1 MSASLSPAVRTVLQ
15 LLQARQMFI
24 GDELRVSALRVAW
37 TESGH
42 AAEDFGHAIS
52 ELKRLGYART
62 VHGTAGPAIQL
73 THAGFRAS
81 TEQPKRV
88 SPAKPMPAPRRAA
101 PAPASLA
108 TRALPPERPLPAAT
122 PPPRRERVSAAPPP
136 AQPETP
142 AATPASRSD
151 TDHELAHAQ
160 VFRTRSKSL
169 NDNVLRYCLLGL
181 FEHHRL
187 RPDGK
192 LGYDTIM
199 GHWSEM
205 GLTRSDLLYAL
216 EILIRRGE
224 IRTTTKPQETVILT
238 KKGYNG
244 CRSTPESLE
253 QGMDRWQAKKRL
265 RLTKQ
270 LGSLPAA

>member
-24 GDELRVSALRVAW
+24 GDELRVSALRVSW
-37 TESGH
+37 TESGQ
-42 AAEDFGHAIS
+42 AAEDFGHAMS

-88 SPAKPMPAPRRAA
+88 SPAKPMPAPRRPA

-108 TRALPPERPLPAAT
+108 TRALPPPQPLAPPA
-122 PPPRRERVSAAPPP
+122 PPRRREAPEVSAAP
-136 AQPETP
+136 
-142 AATPASRSD
+142 AAAPASRND
-151 TDHELAHAQ
+151 TEHQLAHAQ
-160 VFRTRSKSL
+160 VFRTRNDSL
-169 NDNVLRYCLLGL
+169 NDNVLRYCMLGL

-187 RPDGK
+187 RPEGK
-192 LGYDTIM
+192 LSYDLIM
-199 GHWSEM
+199 RHWAEM

-224 IRTTTKPQETVILT
+224 VRTTTRPQETVILT
-238 KKGYNG
+238 SKGHKA
-244 CRSTPESLE
+244 CTSTPANLE

>member
-24 GDELRVSALRVAW
+24 GDELRVSALRVSW
-37 TESGH
+37 TESGQP
-42 AAEDFGHAIS
+42 AEDFGYALS

-88 SPAKPMPAPRRAA
+88 SPAKPMPAPRRPAQ
-101 PAPASLA
+101 APASLA
-108 TRALPPERPLPAAT
+108 ARALPPQQPLAPASAPRPREKAVAAPAAPT
-122 PPPRRERVSAAPPP
+122 APTQ
-136 AQPETP
+136 AVN
-142 AATPASRSD
+142 RSD
-151 TDHELAHAQ
+151 TEHQLAHAQ
-160 VFRTRSKSL
+160 VFRTRNDSL
-169 NDNVLRYCLLGL
+169 NDNVLRYCMLGL

-187 RPDGK
+187 RPEGK
-192 LGYDTIM
+192 LSYDVIM
-199 GHWSEM
+199 RHWAEM

-224 IRTTTKPQETVILT
+224 VRTTTRPQETVILT
-238 KKGYNG
+238 PKGHKA
-244 CRSTPESLE
+244 CTSTPANLE